1 MSPPIGR
8 SSVRPSLRP
17 SVRPLSHPS
26 IRQSSSVYSVATV
39 FLLYYYLNVVFIVII
54 FIISIAI
61 TIIVCVYNVF
71 PRIFMLLVLY
81 LRFGRETS
89 HISITLRGELG
100 VSLG

>member
-39 FLLYYYLNVVFIVII
+39 LLHSYYLNVVVIVCI
-54 FIISIAI
+54 FIISISI
-61 TIIVCVYNVF
+61 TIIVMVYNVF
-71 PRIFMLLVLY
+71 PRIFMFLVVY

-89 HISITLRGELG
+89 HISIMLRGELG
-100 VSLG
+100 VNLG

>member
-39 FLLYYYLNVVFIVII
+39 LLLYYYLNVVFIVGL
-54 FIISIAI
+54 FLMSISI
-61 TIIVCVYNVF
+61 TIIVAVYNAF
-71 PRIFMLLVLY
+71 PSIFL
-81 LRFGRETS
+81 F
-89 HISITLRGELG
+89 
-100 VSLG
+100 